1 MIKFF
6 RKIRQRLVIENRL
19 SKYVLYA
26 IGEIVLVVIGILIAL
41 QINNWNEDR
50 ITSEFELQML
60 TSLKEGLTADLADID
75 FNIKYTKRGIT
86 KTDSIFKYLRTE
98 KPKNLDTIA
107 SWFSDAMTPTRFQ
120 YSTSAFE
127 TLKSQG
133 ITLIANDVLRKNI
146 IDVYDAEY
154 NFFLAQQEMHLLEIE
169 RGYTTVLATRFEE
182 SYNYDTQSPGFPGS
196 LHPLNFPSLKND
208 QEFLYYFKSL
218 KNRSLLLISF
228 HYRKLRA
235 KVVALIADIDE
246 EIIEKTKY
254 D

>member
-6 RKIRQRLVIENRL
+6 RHIRKRLIGEKRF
-19 SKYVLYA
+19 SKYLLYA
-26 IGEIVLVVIGILIAL
+26 IGEIILVVIGILIAL

-50 ITSEFELQML
+50 LTSEFELQML
-60 TSLKEGLTADLADID
+60 TSLKEGLTTDLADID
-75 FNIKYTKRGIT
+75 FNIKYTTRGIA
-86 KTDSIFKYLRTE
+86 KTDTIIKYLRTE
-98 KPKNLDTIA
+98 QPRDLDTIA
-107 SWFSDAMTPTRFQ
+107 RWFSDAMTPTRFQ

-127 TLKSQG
+127 TLKSKG
-133 ITLIANDVLRKNI
+133 ITLISNDVLRKKI

-169 RGYTTVLATRFEE
+169 RGYTTVLATRFED

-196 LHPLNFPSLKND
+196 LRPLNFLALKYD
-208 QEFLYYFKSL
+208 QEFLYFFKSL

-235 KVVALIADIDE
+235 KVVELIANIDDE
-246 EIIEKTKY
+246 TIKKTK
-254 D
+254 DD